1 MDDATD
7 RPTAT
12 PLEAVVLDVDGTLV
26 DSERDGHRVAFNQAF
41 EDAGLPY
48 RWDVEEYGRLLR
60 ITGGRH
66 RLEAY
71 LVDHDHEP
79 GEAAELARKLHEAK
93 TGIFREMVT
102 AGDVPLRP
110 GVARLV
116 TELREAGVR
125 TFVAT
130 TGSRAWVEPLL
141 EHHFGRDAFEL
152 VVTGTE
158 VTRLKPHPAAYEAV
172 VAAAGLDPRRVV
184 AVEDSANGLR
194 SAQAAGLACL
204 VVTNDY
210 TRDHDLSGADL
221 VVDGFGPGARRV
233 AGVEAPLPDGA
244 VTAATLAALVGV
256 VR

>member
-1 MDDATD
+1 MDATAPD
-7 RPTAT
+7 LPPRGS
-12 PLEAVVLDVDGTLV
+12 LEAVVLDVDGTLV
-26 DSERDGHRVAFNQAF
+26 DSERDGHRVAFNHAF

-48 RWDVEEYGRLLR
+48 RWGVEEYGRLLR

-71 LVDHDHEP
+71 LREQGHEE
-79 GEAAELARKLHEAK
+79 GDAAELAGKLHESK
-93 TGIFREMVT
+93 TALFREMVQSG
-102 AGDVPLRP
+102 AVPLRP

-116 TELREAGVR
+116 ADLRRAGVR

-141 EHHFGRDAFEL
+141 AHHFGPGAFEL

-158 VTRLKPHPAAYEAV
+158 VTRLKPDPAVYDAV
-172 VAAAGLDPRRVV
+172 LDEAGLDPAGVV

-194 SAQAAGLACL
+194 SAQGAGLACL

-210 TRDHDLSGADL
+210 TRDHDLAGAAL

-233 AGVEAPLPDGA
+233 AGAEAPLPDGT
-244 VTAATLAALVGV
+244 VTVDTLAALPA
-256 VR
+256 